1 VYSADELIDG
11 ILNCSQIPPG
21 KRRRE
26 IQRELHSHIEDF
38 VLAARQAGHG
48 QDEIK
53 NDEIKKDEIE
63 KLVLAH
69 FGDPGQIARG
79 FAWVYRHER
88 RRLRVFVYTLSTVL
102 LASSLFAAILAI
114 QGSLALGFGTPLM
127 NVFASRHTVIEA
139 LDIFT
144 SVAVYLGLIS
154 LESLFKSHPLQK
166 ASFLLMAI
174 IAILV
179 VACGATGLHIAFLV
193 FGLVNGV
200 FFRTVQ
206 RLVAPKAARAG
217 IVAICFLLAGF
228 ISALMWSP
236 GSHIYLV
243 ASCAS
248 WLAMGAGYLLMTD
261 LAARVDG
268 ALLNRLQRIQKG

>member
-1 VYSADELIDG
+1 VHSADELIDG

-26 IQRELHSHIEDF
+26 IRRELRAHIEDF
-38 VLAARQAGHG
+38 VAAAREGGRG
-48 QDEIK
+48 QKEI
-53 NDEIKKDEIE
+53 EKDEIE

-79 FAWVYRHER
+79 FARVYRHER
-88 RRLRVFVYTLSTVL
+88 RRLRVFAYTLSTVV
-102 LASSLFAAILAI
+102 LAGSLFAAILAI
-114 QGSLALGFGTPLM
+114 QAGLALGFGTPII

-139 LDIFT
+139 LDVLA
-144 SVAVYLGLIS
+144 SVAAYLGLIS
-154 LESLFKSHPLQK
+154 LESLFTNHPFQK
-166 ASFLLMAI
+166 AAFLLMAI
-174 IAILV
+174 IGVLV
-179 VACGATGLHIAFLV
+179 VACGAAGLHFSFLV

-206 RLVAPKAARAG
+206 RFVVLKVARAG
-217 IVAICFLLAGF
+217 VVAVFFLLAGF
-228 ISALMWSP
+228 VSAWMWSP
-236 GSHIYLV
+236 VSHIHLV

-268 ALLNRLQRIQKG
+268 ALFNGLQRMQEGW